1 MSTPTQSKK
10 VIFTPDD
17 EPYLGRDAVCVLDR
31 LIVVCLE
38 TNSRIAPRT
47 HEIEKNDLQW
57 AACQIIPAGIS
68 LTLSI
73 RELVRQGY
81 IYGALVLLRPLAERA
96 VTILYLQK
104 FPDNIDLWTR
114 GWSHKE
120 RPNLAKMFNEIAGSK
135 FPNCGPEITRSLNS
149 LIHGDPAS
157 AMWNLV
163 KTGEGSM
170 GHGVSKILDRPDLC
184 DRVCTDAAAWLAVLL
199 GMMNAIFPEP
209 GNATTAHTPEKG

>member
-1 MSTPTQSKK
+1 MSTPTKSQK
-10 VIFTPDD
+10 VVFTPDD
-17 EPYLGRDAVCVLDR
+17 EPYLGREAVCVLDR

-81 IYGALVLLRPLAERA
+81 MYGALVLLRPLTERA
-96 VTILYLQK
+96 ITILYLQK
-104 FPDNIDLWTR
+104 FPDKIDLWTR
-114 GWSHKE
+114 GWNHKE

-135 FPNCGPEITRSLNS
+135 FPNCGGTCQRL
-149 LIHGDPAS
+149 
-157 AMWNLV
+157 
-163 KTGEGSM
+163 
-170 GHGVSKILDRPDLC
+170 
-184 DRVCTDAAAWLAVLL
+184 
-199 GMMNAIFPEP
+199 
-209 GNATTAHTPEKG
+209 

>member
-1 MSTPTQSKK
+1 
-10 VIFTPDD
+10 
-17 EPYLGRDAVCVLDR
+17 
-31 LIVVCLE
+31 
-38 TNSRIAPRT
+38 
-47 HEIEKNDLQW
+47 
-57 AACQIIPAGIS
+57 
-68 LTLSI
+68 
-73 RELVRQGY
+73 
-81 IYGALVLLRPLAERA
+81 
-96 VTILYLQK
+96 LQK
-104 FPDNIDLWTR
+104 FPDKIDLWTR
-114 GWSHKE
+114 GWNHKE

-163 KTGEGSM
+163 TTGDGSM

-209 GNATTAHTPEKG
+209 GNTTTSHTPEKR